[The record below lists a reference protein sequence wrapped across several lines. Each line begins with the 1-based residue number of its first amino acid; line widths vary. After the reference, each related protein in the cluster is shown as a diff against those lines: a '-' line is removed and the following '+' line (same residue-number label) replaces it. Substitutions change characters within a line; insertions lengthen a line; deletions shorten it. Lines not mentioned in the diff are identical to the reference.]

1 MNKIQ
6 EEYINKDFSLDDGF
20 SLTREDYESFPCA
33 MVAVTWTDE
42 QMHELAQKVHNI
54 FQHCDLDDEEE
65 AHDFW
70 YETIETCATEMGM
83 KYYED
88 LSDEEMDEASEFWD
102 NIK

>member
-1 MNKIQ
+1 MNKVQ
-6 EEYINKDFSLDDGF
+6 EEYINRDFSLDDGF

-42 QMHELAQKVHNI
+42 QMHKLAQRVHNI
-54 FQHCDLDDEEE
+54 FQHCGLDNDGE
-65 AHDFW
+65 AEDFW
-70 YETIETCATEMGM
+70 YETIETCAIEMGM

-88 LSDEEMDEASEFWD
+88 LSDEEMDEVTEFWD